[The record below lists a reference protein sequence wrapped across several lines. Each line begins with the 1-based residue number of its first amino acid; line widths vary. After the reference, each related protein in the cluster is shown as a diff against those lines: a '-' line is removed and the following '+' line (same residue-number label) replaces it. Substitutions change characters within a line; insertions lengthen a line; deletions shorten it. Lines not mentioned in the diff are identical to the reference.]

1 MTDHS
6 YPTVTCVPE
15 DDETLQIKARTLAD
29 TLCPKGASFGAPQV
43 HFLRGAQ
50 PKQDVADNSGQQ
62 FLLVYTVKGLEL
74 QILGP
79 ETGRYA
85 TALTTD
91 FVHGNTGY
99 RRLHGGGIHQPL
111 GRAAGLKP
119 GYRPTIVDAT
129 AGLGVDAF
137 ILASLGCKVTMIER
151 SPVIGALLDDGLQR
165 AAIHPTTRD
174 IMGRL
179 QLLIGNSRE
188 IITSLPEQPATIYL
202 DPMYPHRHTSAL
214 NKQEMRTIRA
224 LVGDDQD
231 AAALLETALTIAGNR
246 VVVKRP
252 KGAPELSARRPSHI
266 IEMKNSRFDVY
277 MTERLRTEG

>member
-29 TLCPKGASFGAPQV
+29 TLCPKGASFGAPQM
-43 HFLRGAQ
+43 HLLRGAQ
-50 PKQDVADNSGQQ
+50 QKQDVADNSDHP

-91 FVHGNTGY
+91 FVHGNTAY

-165 AAIHPTTRD
+165 AAIHPATMD
-174 IMGRL
+174 IVRWL

-214 NKQEMRTIRA
+214 NKQEMRIIRA

-231 AAALLETALTIAGNR
+231 AAALLETALTIATNR

-252 KGAPELSARRPSHI
+252 KNAPELNARRPSHI

-277 MTERLRTEG
+277 LTNRLKAED